1 MEEPTVPELLPAC
14 THSSWTASDDGTW
27 KSREEMRV
35 QGKTLLS
42 GDLTGS
48 FLKSM
53 LREEAFDK
61 KLTETLWLLDTDYDN
76 YLITYQ
82 CFDNIKFT
90 VDSTNLEPVHVIT
103 VGIATRNPNES
114 EEKLSKYLDVLM
126 AKVPGLKKEDMA
138 RVLSGSAGHCNYR
151 TDL

>member
-14 THSSWTASDDGTW
+14 THSSWTVSDDGTW

-82 CFDNIKFT
+82 CFDKIKFT
-90 VDSTNLEPVHVIT
+90 VDSTNFEPVHMI
-103 VGIATRNPNES
+103 
-114 EEKLSKYLDVLM
+114 
-126 AKVPGLKKEDMA
+126 
-138 RVLSGSAGHCNYR
+138 
-151 TDL
+151 